1 VTRSDR
7 RLMLPLT
14 AAGAAVLCCALP
26 GLITFV
32 AGLGLGAWFGD
43 HGNWPLGVLAVAA
56 AIATTV
62 AIRRRRSRR
71 CAR

>member
-1 VTRSDR
+1 
-7 RLMLPLT
+7 
-14 AAGAAVLCCALP
+14 LP

-56 AIATTV
+56 AIATIA